1 VLAAT
6 TATAWLGI
14 RYWDQGRFQVSIA
27 HLLAACLLLPVFF
40 LVTMNEQGWLTAW
53 SQDKKSLE
61 LFSNLPDFK
70 QTTNA
75 QLWWALLLSLPG
87 YYWLRRFTR
96 SSVFSLVFAV
106 MGALLCLVT
115 LLRMGML
122 DRLGPD
128 PGWLYLR
135 LIPIALLFFAFGF
148 SIERLRW
155 PADSRYFYPIA
166 VLFTWAA
173 LTGLAGDHK
182 PYADW
187 IGWAFTWT
195 RAKPLVPT
203 AQIEYLFLVN
213 AGIYIALQAFFD
225 RFDSS
230 QMRAVAK
237 TFRFV
242 IPGHVL
248 VSLLLLGLGATSR
261 YNAKPKDMDLWRE
274 ARIFEVLLPLAACVF
289 VFAGIPKQMKNF
301 FAMGLLFLAIGIV
314 RLQQNWLNDYF
325 AWPLGLLVAG
335 VLLMLCAANYA
346 PLRMLVARQF
356 RRGPVKPQALQ

>member
-1 VLAAT
+1 
-6 TATAWLGI
+6 
-14 RYWDQGRFQVSIA
+14 VSIA

-40 LVTMNEQGWLTAW
+40 LVTMSECGWLKVPDL
-53 SQDKKSLE
+53 DKHSSE
-61 LFSNLPDFK
+61 LFSNLSFFK
-70 QTTNA
+70 PTSNA
-75 QLWWALLLSLPG
+75 QLWWAFLLSLPG

-115 LLRMGML
+115 LLWLGML
-122 DRLGPD
+122 DQLGSD

-135 LIPIALLFFAFGF
+135 LIPIALLFFASGF
-148 SIERLRW
+148 TLERLRW

-166 VLFTWAA
+166 VVFTWAA

-182 PYADW
+182 HYAD
-187 IGWAFTWT
+187 GLKNLFKWT
-195 RAKPLVPT
+195 NGNHA
-203 AQIEYLFLVN
+203 YLFIIN
-213 AGIYIALQAFFD
+213 AGIYITLQAFFD

-248 VSLLLLGLGATSR
+248 VSLLALGIDATPDSS
-261 YNAKPKDMDLWRE
+261 E
-274 ARIFEVLLPLAACVF
+274 AHVFEVLLPLAACVF

-301 FAMGLLFLAIGIV
+301 FASGLLFLAIGIV
-314 RLQQNWLNDYF
+314 RLQQNWLKDQS
-325 AWPLGLLVAG
+325 AWPLSLLVAG

-346 PLRMLVARQF
+346 PLRMFFARLSRSRQ
-356 RRGPVKPQALQ
+356 VKSHELQ